1 MNFSYLMPVK
11 VIMGKNCIKN
21 NADVF
26 NAGWKKALIV
36 TGRKSAKINGAE
48 KDVCDA
54 LSACGVAWE
63 IFDRVEPNPSIAN
76 VRKGA
81 EAAKEAEADFIIG
94 IGGGSPMDAAKA
106 IAFLSANDVDDENM
120 FSASFDVKPLP
131 VIAVPT
137 TAGTGS
143 EVTQYSIITVP
154 AENTKKNLGDISLF
168 PIFAFLDASYME
180 KLPYDVTVNTA
191 VDALSHSMESYLSK
205 RNTTMS
211 SFIALESMA
220 VLGECLHQLR
230 NGDNPSFEIREKL
243 LYASMLGGI
252 AISQT
257 GTTAVHAMGYSLTCL
272 SGIDHGKANG
282 LLMCEFLKFVTA
294 ENTEKVKNIF
304 KALGIEDIQAFEAL
318 FVQLLG
324 TFKEL
329 SEAELKQF
337 TELAVSAK
345 SIANTVPEPT
355 YDEVYGLLKRSIG
368 KLGVK

>member
-21 NADVF
+21 NAQVF
-26 NAGWKKALIV
+26 NTGWKKALIV
-36 TGRKSAKINGAE
+36 TGRRSAKINGAE

-54 LSACGVAWE
+54 LVICGIEWD
-63 IFDRVEPNPSIAN
+63 IFDQVEPNPSIEN

-81 EAAKEAEADFIIG
+81 DAAKKTDADFIIG
-94 IGGGSPMDAAKA
+94 IGGGSPIDAAKA
-106 IAFLSANDVDDENM
+106 IAFLSTNDVDDENL
-120 FSASFDVKPLP
+120 FSSSFDIKPLP

-168 PIFAFLDASYME
+168 PVFAFLDATYME
-180 KLPYDVTVNTA
+180 KLPSDITVNTA
-191 VDALSHSMESYLSK
+191 VDALSHAIESYLSK

-211 SFIALESMA
+211 SFIALESMT
-220 VLGECLHQLR
+220 VLGECLHQLIT
-230 NGDNPSFEIREKL
+230 GDNPLFEVREKL

-257 GTTAVHAMGYSLTCL
+257 GTTVVHAMGYSLTCM
-272 SGIDHGKANG
+272 SDIDHGKANG
-282 LLMCEFLKFVTA
+282 LLMCEFIKFVTS

-304 KALGIEDIQAFEAL
+304 KALGVKDIKAFEVL

-337 TELAVSAK
+337 ADLAVSAK

-355 YDEVYGLLKRSIG
+355 YDDIYGLLKRSVG
-368 KLGVK
+368 K